1 MSITKATRRLRNT
14 KGSSYLTKGSDD
26 YDHRGFNKAQRQM
39 SAALI
44 EEALEEAEEVLEGR
58 WMWVLQ
64 AYLIDGDKF
73 WLDDWGVVGVYSTY
87 EDLESRV
94 ATFPDTQFDWDF
106 INIDGDSN
114 LAYEARLHHDP
125 Y

>member
-1 MSITKATRRLRNT
+1 MSIAKATRRIRNT
-14 KGSSYLTKGSDD
+14 RGSSYLTKGADD
-26 YDHRGFNKAQRQM
+26 YDHHGFNKAQRQL

-44 EEALEEAEEVLEGR
+44 EEALEETEVEKEAR

-73 WLDDWGVVGVYSTY
+73 WLDGWDVVGVYST
-87 EDLESRV
+87 LEELQSRV
-94 ATFPDTQFDWDF
+94 NQFEDTQLDWDY

-114 LAYEARLHHDP
+114 LAYEARFHHDP
-125 Y
+125 F